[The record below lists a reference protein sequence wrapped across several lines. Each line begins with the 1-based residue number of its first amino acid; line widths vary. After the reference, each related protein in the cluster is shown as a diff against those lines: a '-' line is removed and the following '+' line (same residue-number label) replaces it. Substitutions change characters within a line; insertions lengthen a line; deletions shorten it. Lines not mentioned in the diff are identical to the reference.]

1 MTDKIKIALADD
13 EVLIRNGIR
22 AIIEQEDNLEVVF
35 EASNGVELVDYLNS
49 DNVLPEIILMDIK
62 MPLLNGVESTKH
74 ISKHQPNIKI
84 IALSSY
90 SSPTFIFNMLDV
102 GAVCY
107 LSKSASQEKMIMSIN
122 AVIQNG
128 FYFEDFIMDYLNK
141 GSEKIKTHFDSEF
154 LTERET
160 EVLKLICEQ
169 NSATEIG
176 NKLNISSRT
185 VDGHRNNLLL
195 KTESKN
201 VIGLVLF
208 AIQNNIFT
216 P

>member
-1 MTDKIKIALADD
+1 MTNKIKIAIADD
-13 EVLIRNGIR
+13 EILIRKGIK
-22 AIIEQEDNLEVVF
+22 AILEQEDNFEVVF
-35 EASNGVELVDYLNS
+35 EASNGNELIDYLNS
-49 DNVLPEIILMDIK
+49 ENELPEIILMDIR
-62 MPLLNGVESTKH
+62 MPLLNGLETTKL
-74 ISKHQPNIKI
+74 INKNLPNIKI
-84 IALSSY
+84 VALSSY
-90 SSPTFIFNMLDV
+90 NSPTFIYNMLDV

-107 LSKSASQEKMIMSIN
+107 ISKSASQEKMISSIN
-122 AVIQNG
+122 TVVQNG
-128 FYFEDFIMDYLNK
+128 FYFENIILDYINTGL
-141 GSEKIKTHFDSEF
+141 EKSKSFFDNDF

-169 NSATEIG
+169 KSATEIG
-176 NKLNISSRT
+176 NILNISSRT

-208 AIQNNIFT
+208 AIQNNIYM

>member
-1 MTDKIKIALADD
+1 MTNKIKIAIADD
-13 EVLIRNGIR
+13 EILIRKGIK
-22 AIIEQEDNLEVVF
+22 AILEQEDNFEVVF
-35 EASNGVELVDYLNS
+35 EASNGNELLDYLNS
-49 DNVLPEIILMDIK
+49 ENELPEIILMDIR
-62 MPLLNGVESTKH
+62 MPLLNGLEATKL
-74 ISKHQPNIKI
+74 ITKNLPNIKI
-84 IALSSY
+84 VALSSY
-90 SSPTFIFNMLDV
+90 NSPTFIYNMLDV

-107 LSKSASQEKMIMSIN
+107 ISKSASQEKMISSIN
-122 AVIQNG
+122 TVVQNG
-128 FYFEDFIMDYLNK
+128 FYFENVILDYINTGL
-141 GSEKIKTHFDSEF
+141 EKSKSLFDNDF

-169 NSATEIG
+169 KSATEIG
-176 NKLNISSRT
+176 NILNISSRT

-208 AIQNNIFT
+208 AIQNNIFF

>member
-1 MTDKIKIALADD
+1 MTNKIKIAIADD
-13 EVLIRNGIR
+13 EILIRKGIK
-22 AIIEQEDNLEVVF
+22 AILEQEDNFEVVF
-35 EASNGVELVDYLNS
+35 EASNGNELLDYLNS
-49 DNVLPEIILMDIK
+49 ENELPEIILMDIR
-62 MPLLNGVESTKH
+62 MPLLNGLEATKL
-74 ISKHQPNIKI
+74 ITKNLPNIKI
-84 IALSSY
+84 VALSSY
-90 SSPTFIFNMLDV
+90 NSPTFIYNMLDV

-107 LSKSASQEKMIMSIN
+107 ISKSASQEKMISSIN
-122 AVIQNG
+122 TVVQNG
-128 FYFEDFIMDYLNK
+128 FYFENVILDYINTGL
-141 GSEKIKTHFDSEF
+141 EKSKSLFDNDF

-169 NSATEIG
+169 KSATEIG
-176 NKLNISSRT
+176 NILNISSRT

-208 AIQNNIFT
+208 AIQNNIFM

>member
-1 MTDKIKIALADD
+1 MTNKIKIAIADD
-13 EVLIRNGIR
+13 EILIRKGIK
-22 AIIEQEDNLEVVF
+22 AILEQEDNFEVVF
-35 EASNGVELVDYLNS
+35 EASNGNELIDYLNS
-49 DNVLPEIILMDIK
+49 ENELPEIILMDIR
-62 MPLLNGVESTKH
+62 MPLLNGLETTKL
-74 ISKHQPNIKI
+74 INKNLPNIKI
-84 IALSSY
+84 VALSSY
-90 SSPTFIFNMLDV
+90 NSPTFIYNMLDV

-107 LSKSASQEKMIMSIN
+107 ISKSASQEKMISSIN
-122 AVIQNG
+122 TVVQNG
-128 FYFEDFIMDYLNK
+128 FYFENIILDYINTGL
-141 GSEKIKTHFDSEF
+141 EKSKSLFDNDF

-169 NSATEIG
+169 KSATEIG
-176 NKLNISSRT
+176 NILNISSRT

-208 AIQNNIFT
+208 AIQNNIYM

>member
-1 MTDKIKIALADD
+1 MTNKIKIAIADD
-13 EVLIRNGIR
+13 EILIRKGIK
-22 AIIEQEDNLEVVF
+22 AILEQEDNFEVVF
-35 EASNGVELVDYLNS
+35 EASNGNELVDYLNS
-49 DNVLPEIILMDIK
+49 ENELPEIILMDIR
-62 MPLLNGVESTKH
+62 MPLLNGLEATKL
-74 ISKHQPNIKI
+74 ITKNLPNIKI
-84 IALSSY
+84 VALSSY
-90 SSPTFIFNMLDV
+90 NSPTFIYNMLDV

-107 LSKSASQEKMIMSIN
+107 ISKSASQEKMISSIN
-122 AVIQNG
+122 TVVQNG
-128 FYFEDFIMDYLNK
+128 FYFENVILDYINTGL
-141 GSEKIKTHFDSEF
+141 EKSKSLFDNDF

-169 NSATEIG
+169 KSATEIG
-176 NKLNISSRT
+176 NILNISSRT

-208 AIQNNIFT
+208 AIQNNIFF

>member
-1 MTDKIKIALADD
+1 MTNKIKIAIADD
-13 EVLIRNGIR
+13 EILIRKGIK
-22 AIIEQEDNLEVVF
+22 AILEQEDNFEVVF
-35 EASNGVELVDYLNS
+35 EASNGNELIDYLNS
-49 DNVLPEIILMDIK
+49 ENELPEIILMDIR
-62 MPLLNGVESTKH
+62 MPLLNGLETTKL
-74 ISKHQPNIKI
+74 INKNLPNIKI
-84 IALSSY
+84 VALSSY
-90 SSPTFIFNMLDV
+90 NSPTFIYNMLDV

-107 LSKSASQEKMIMSIN
+107 ISKSASQEKMISSIN
-122 AVIQNG
+122 TVVQNG
-128 FYFEDFIMDYLNK
+128 FYFENVILDYINTGL
-141 GSEKIKTHFDSEF
+141 EKSKSLFDNDF

-169 NSATEIG
+169 KSATEIG
-176 NKLNISSRT
+176 NILNISSRT

-208 AIQNNIFT
+208 AIQNNIYM